1 MGAFGAPFD
10 FTIGPDYRQLVDVL
24 RSYME
29 NGREVKIYYTS
40 YGPAVCATG
49 SGHFPDMWVA
59 ARAMAR
65 VATRLEPDP
74 AAHAL
79 YERRYV
85 EIFTQLYPRV
95 KDLFPRLR

>member
-1 MGAFGAPFD
+1 
-10 FTIGPDYRQLVDVL
+10 
-24 RSYME
+24 
-29 NGREVKIYYTS
+29 
-40 YGPAVCATG
+40 
-49 SGHFPDMWVA
+49 
-59 ARAMAR
+59 MAR